1 MPSHNP
7 KGRVLYIGASYYNNW
22 YLSRSLRDLG
32 WKADLLTY
40 SAESTDLYLHG
51 YDFSLKD
58 YATGDTQ
65 FNERLFNFLRYW
77 LRRYAEEQQNN
88 DEQSKG
94 KADALLS
101 LLGSLFRFLLVR
113 RFNLAKSIIEFVL
126 RDKRRLDGGVQKAWH
141 VRSIDFLYRG
151 KRNVLSRILGPI
163 LLEALRGSEHPEPL
177 KNLLRFFLTSMRKTK
192 LDELDPIYKILDG
205 YDILHFTGMN
215 NLRYFYFINPWLFGS
230 MPIGWDVQLLK
241 CLGKKIVY
249 SNIGCLDGVS
259 QSSFRSWPPEPVCD
273 ICRWRDE
280 PTVCSDERNLAW
292 GKLRNS
298 LADYQINLGGN
309 RKDYNDDPRVHEV
322 PEFYCL
328 DTKVWDPDL
337 PVPPQYRLQYPE
349 DTVKIYHAVGN
360 FESRTGPNNR
370 NIKCTHIYV
379 PLIERLK
386 REGYKVELL
395 FYSNV
400 PNKDIRFYQVQ
411 ADIVVDM
418 LTFGWF
424 GATGREAMMLGKPY
438 VCFIRPEWLETM
450 RQEIPEYVDELPVV
464 SATPDTVYDV
474 LKDLILHPEKRMDIG
489 RRSRDFAVKWHSAE
503 AGAKHF
509 DRIYADLLS

>member
-1 MPSHNP
+1 MSQPF
-7 KGRVLYIGASYYNNW
+7 A
-22 YLSRSLRDLG
+22 
-32 WKADLLTY
+32 AM
-40 SAESTDLYLHG
+40 
-51 YDFSLKD
+51 
-58 YATGDTQ
+58 
-65 FNERLFNFLRYW
+65 NE
-77 LRRYAEEQQNN
+77 
-88 DEQSKG
+88 
-94 KADALLS
+94 
-101 LLGSLFRFLLVR
+101 
-113 RFNLAKSIIEFVL
+113 
-126 RDKRRLDGGVQKAWH
+126 
-141 VRSIDFLYRG
+141 
-151 KRNVLSRILGPI
+151 
-163 LLEALRGSEHPEPL
+163 
-177 KNLLRFFLTSMRKTK
+177 TS
-192 LDELDPIYKILDG
+192 
-205 YDILHFTGMN
+205 
-215 NLRYFYFINPWLFGS
+215 
-230 MPIGWDVQLLK
+230 
-241 CLGKKIVY
+241 
-249 SNIGCLDGVS
+249 
-259 QSSFRSWPPEPVCD
+259 
-273 ICRWRDE
+273 
-280 PTVCSDERNLAW
+280 W

-298 LADYQINLGGN
+298 LTDYQINLGGN

-360 FESRTGPNNR
+360 FESRTGPNSR

-379 PLIERLK
+379 PLVERLK
-386 REGYKVELL
+386 SEGYKVELL

-450 RQEIPEYVDELPVV
+450 RQEVPGYVDELPVV
-464 SATPDTVYDV
+464 SATPNTVYDV
-474 LKDLILHPEKRMDIG
+474 LRELIEHPEKRMDIG

-503 AGAKHF
+503 AGAKRF